1 LRRKPIPTHSA
12 GRGEEILTPSGRT
25 GTGDRAPPWR
35 ARSTNKPFAEWNEV
49 FPDSS
54 SFTALANRLLR
65 RAGIVKIEGDFY
77 RAKEAKE
84 RAARSRKEKAPR
96 RNAVQT

>member
-1 LRRKPIPTHSA
+1 
-12 GRGEEILTPSGRT
+12 
-25 GTGDRAPPWR
+25 
-35 ARSTNKPFAEWNEV
+35 V